1 MKIVVLDGCA
11 ANCGDISWES
21 IAKFGELKVYDRTN
35 RSEVV
40 SRIGDAEIIT
50 TNKTVIDRDVIE
62 ACPKLRYI
70 GVLATGYN
78 VVDVE
83 AAAEHG
89 IVVTNVP
96 AYSTDAVAQFTFALL
111 LELANRVGDHDRSVK
126 DGGWIRSKDF
136 SYSVAPTM
144 ELAGKTLGI
153 IGYGSIG
160 RKVAEIAHAFG
171 MKVLVNS
178 RTKKKLP
185 EEDWIRWTDRDELF
199 AVSDVISIHCPL
211 FPETAELINRET
223 IALMKKSALIIN
235 TARGGCINERELAEA
250 LDDGRIA
257 GAAVDVISVEPMAK
271 DNPLLHA
278 KNVIITPHIAWAPRE
293 VRRRLLDIAGEN
305 IGAFLD
311 GKPINVVGR

>member
-11 ANCGDISWES
+11 ANSGDISWDS
-21 IAKFGELKVYDRTN
+21 IAKYGELKVYDRTAPD
-35 RSEVV
+35 EVIA
-40 SRIGDAEIIT
+40 RIGDAGLVT
-50 TNKTVIDRDVIE
+50 TNKTVIDRNVME
-62 ACPKLRYI
+62 ACPNLRYI

-83 AAAEHG
+83 AAKEHG

-111 LELANRVGDHDRSVK
+111 LEMANKVGDHDRSVK

-144 ELAGKTLGI
+144 ELAGKTIGI

-160 RKVAEIAHAFG
+160 QKVAEIAHAFG

-178 RTKKKLP
+178 RTKKELP
-185 EEDWIRWTDRDELF
+185 EGGWIRWAGREELF
-199 AVSDVISIHCPL
+199 AGSDVISIHCPL
-211 FPETAELINRET
+211 FPETAGLINRDT

-235 TARGGCINERELAEA
+235 TARGGCVNERDLADA
-250 LDDGRIA
+250 LNSGRIA
-257 GAAVDVISVEPMAK
+257 GAAVDVISAEPMEA
-271 DNPLLHA
+271 DNPLFNA
-278 KNVIITPHIAWAPRE
+278 KNIIITPHIAWAPLE